1 MEPQQRLHCALPFI
15 RRLRPPPSANDSQ
28 TATKV
33 ATHEPTES
41 EPTESEPIESE
52 PTESEPKEAEG
63 PHNLN
68 INKPDTRDS
77 ALAGDVVNANPDCS
91 DAIGDVVNVEPNSRT
106 KKTTGMAPNRVVNW
120 EDLKCTVDSHLGKC
134 IGCKGSG
141 LHLAEKSTCSFASTL
156 EIVCG
161 ECDTAQEKSWLEIR
175 HMKKNQ
181 VMQW

>member
-1 MEPQQRLHCALPFI
+1 MPVTVHKEATP
-15 RRLRPPPSANDSQ
+15 PPPSANDSQ

-41 EPTESEPIESE
+41 EPTESD
-52 PTESEPKEAEG
+52 PKEAEG

-77 ALAGDVVNANPDCS
+77 ALAGDIVNANPDCS
-91 DAIGDVVNVEPNSRT
+91 DATGDVVNVEPNSRT

-120 EDLKCTVDSHLGKC
+120 EDLKCTVDPHLGKC

-161 ECDTAQEKSWLEIR
+161 ECDTSQEKSRLEIR
-175 HMKKNQ
+175 YMKKR
-181 VMQW
+181 